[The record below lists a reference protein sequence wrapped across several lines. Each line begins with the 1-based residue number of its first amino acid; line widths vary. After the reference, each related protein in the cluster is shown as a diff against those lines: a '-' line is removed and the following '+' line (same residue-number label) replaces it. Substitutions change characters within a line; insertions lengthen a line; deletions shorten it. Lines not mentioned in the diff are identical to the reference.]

1 MTLQERTRQIL
12 DALAT
17 AQEQLNEYAVD
28 LWISAD
34 RADERGIQTAADAQK
49 ALLKAAREFATV
61 AASIDATIR
70 SHYAAVTEL
79 PAAGLDEADV
89 VDTSQADDEVD
100 PTGQHLSLTMDWT
113 HKRPTAARLGDA
125 RRQSVNT
132 WKAVYRWVLQQ
143 LYTRNTALFATLPD
157 RPIAMTRR
165 NRILFSRD
173 GKGMLSPIEVMG
185 VYAESNY
192 SANDLRDRMGEL
204 FEIFG
209 VDGAGFSVQLR
220 GE

>member
-34 RADERGIQTAADAQK
+34 RADERGIQTAADAQM

-89 VDTSQADDEVD
+89 VDTSQTDDEVD

-125 RRQSVNT
+125 R
-132 WKAVYRWVLQQ
+132 
-143 LYTRNTALFATLPD
+143 
-157 RPIAMTRR
+157 
-165 NRILFSRD
+165 SRLD
-173 GKGMLSPIEVMG
+173 SGQYAGKGSAAVRRTSDSTSTRSPSV
-185 VYAESNY
+185 ATPCC
-192 SANDLRDRMGEL
+192 ANWDDTQRTDVKSGTSRRRWP
-204 FEIFG
+204 
-209 VDGAGFSVQLR
+209 AC
-220 GE
+220 